1 MRRCLTTMFAA
12 SVACVFLFAIPVAAQ
27 ASTVAIP
34 WISEYETDLSD
45 IGYLSDDESM
55 LMSDAL
61 IQCAQSDCH
70 PATSRDVDFEQA
82 IRDGYSSYYEDGTE
96 VKMADTQAAYAKAKR
111 NVVHKY
117 YKTSANKN
125 LNKSDY
131 AAIKRARQYRLT
143 SESSDIAH
151 ASESTGIDSA
161 KVIASSTAQDDD
173 MLAAVNALDDS
184 AAVKTAL
191 STGLHGSL
199 AFLGKVNDVAG
210 AEQLGVSIGN
220 GLVSVF
226 DIDQSAECQTITNG
240 IARFALGINSVC
252 KSYDDSKVPAISPV
266 QLTGS
271 VDGASVLGIV
281 DVPAEGQV
289 HNYAYCIAKPQKF
302 YVLGV
307 YNNGQWIS
315 LDRWSGMHRCGAYGD
330 DNSVWTFWG
339 SAEVV
344 PTISNTV
351 CAKSSYFGSCIT
363 GTETTLTATS
373 DGQVT
378 PVVSVDGSDGK
389 TYSAKGTPQK
399 EGGPMSLPSV
409 QLPSGVSP
417 KSVTVTKSV
426 VADDGTTQ
434 ALVDHQ
440 PLQMPQHTNGSLDL
454 VDAATGN
461 SCYHEAYACAD
472 WASQVQTATGKAVQ
486 LDNSTTTQTD
496 PATKMPYKCIWDGA
510 DGTATELGIG
520 ECTALKSAYREDNQA
535 TGETATDPS
544 TGEQLKTPVEPKAD
558 GDVSF
563 SQCVTTQV
571 SWNPVS
577 WVFVP
582 VKCALKWAFEP
593 DPANLKTK
601 TVLVQQQAH
610 YSLPGK
616 LQTTFTSAMPSEPT
630 LQCQGPELNIDAM
643 GYKLFSHAHPLSV
656 CPGTGL
662 EYLPVISKVVITLFA
677 GIGAILIIRH
687 HVSQVAN
694 MNDTGAAL

>member
-1 MRRCLTTMFAA
+1 MRRCLTSMLAA
-12 SVACVFLFAIPVAAQ
+12 SIACVFLFALPAAAQ

-34 WISEYETDLSD
+34 WISEYETELSD

-61 IQCAQSDCH
+61 IQCASSDCH
-70 PATSRDVDFEQA
+70 PATSPDIDFERA

-96 VKMADTQAAYAKAKR
+96 VKMSDTQAAYAKAKT

-117 YKTSANKN
+117 YKTSKN
-125 LNKSDY
+125 QNFNKSDY
-131 AAIKRARQYRLT
+131 AAMKRARQYRLT
-143 SESSDIAH
+143 SDSSDIAH
-151 ASESTGIDSA
+151 ASESTGLDSA

-191 STGLHGSL
+191 KSGLHGSL

-226 DIDQSAECQTITNG
+226 DIDQSAECQKITNG
-240 IARFALGINSVC
+240 IARFTLGISSVC
-252 KSYDDSKVPAISPV
+252 QSYDDSKVPAISPI

-271 VDGASVLGIV
+271 VYGSSLLGVVDYPQGA
-281 DVPAEGQV
+281 
-289 HNYAYCIAKPQKF
+289 HNYAYCFAMPRKF
-302 YVLGV
+302 DYLGV
-307 YNNGQWIS
+307 FVNGQWLSRSPFSGS
-315 LDRWSGMHRCGAYGD
+315 LACGAYGGD
-330 DNSVWTFWG
+330 DSVISYWSYAG
-339 SAEVV
+339 NVS
-344 PTISNTV
+344 TISPTL
-351 CAKSSYFGSCIT
+351 CAMSDYGGSCIT
-363 GTETTLTATS
+363 GTETTLKATS

-389 TYSAKGTPQK
+389 TYSATGTPQK
-399 EGGPMSLPSV
+399 EGGSMSLPSV

-426 VADDGTTQ
+426 VADDGTTK
-434 ALVDHQ
+434 AVVDHQ
-440 PLQMPQHTNGSLDL
+440 PLQMPEHTNGTLDL

-486 LDNSTTTQTD
+486 LDNSTTTQAN
-496 PATKMPYKCIWDGA
+496 PATKMPYKCVWDGA

-520 ECTALKSAYREDNQA
+520 ECTALKSAFREDTQA
-535 TGETATDPS
+535 TGETATDPA

-563 SQCVTTQV
+563 GQCVTSEV

-593 DPANLKTK
+593 DPANLTTK

-630 LQCQGPELNIDAM
+630 SQCQGPEINVDAL

-656 CPGTGL
+656 CQGTGL

-687 HVSQVAN
+687 HISQLAG
-694 MNDTGAAL
+694 MNDTGATL